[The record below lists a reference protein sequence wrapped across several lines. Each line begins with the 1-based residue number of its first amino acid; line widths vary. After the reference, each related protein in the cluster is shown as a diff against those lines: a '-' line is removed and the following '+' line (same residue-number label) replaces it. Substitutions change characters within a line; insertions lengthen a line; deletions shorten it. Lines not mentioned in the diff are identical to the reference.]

1 MTLLFNPWAWL
12 AAIVMLGGSYGTGRW
27 HQHRSDLKAQAE
39 AKFTAS
45 ESARLRER
53 AAQVNAQR
61 IADEKEVALRQ
72 LAAQHA
78 AALASLRNRPPSR
91 LPAAASPTCDG
102 ASPASLASSDA
113 SVVVGFAVEFDQLR
127 ADYAA
132 CLGYAKREA
141 IGQ

>member
-12 AAIVMLGGSYGTGRW
+12 VTIALLAGSYGSGRW
-27 HQHRSDLKAQAE
+27 HQYRSNLKAQAE

-53 AAQVNAQR
+53 AAQVSVQR
-61 IADEKEVALRQ
+61 IQDEKDATYRQVSADLHRALER
-72 LAAQHA
+72 
-78 AALASLRNRPPSR
+78 LRDRTPSR
-91 LPAAASPTCDG
+91 LPAAASPACNG
-102 ASPASLASSDA
+102 ASPASLAAEDA
-113 SVVVGFAVEFDQLR
+113 SVAIGFAVEFDQLR